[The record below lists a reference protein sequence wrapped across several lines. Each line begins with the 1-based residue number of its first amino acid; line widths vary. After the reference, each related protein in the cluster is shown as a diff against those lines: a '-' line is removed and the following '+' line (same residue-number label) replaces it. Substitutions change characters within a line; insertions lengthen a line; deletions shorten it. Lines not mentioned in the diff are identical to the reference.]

1 MKNIFT
7 FLLSILSLASIA
19 QIPNSNELDSYETSQ
34 LRQTQ
39 TIDFSDTV
47 IFDLSSVVVGAGNI
61 IDIPV
66 SIKSDDIV
74 NALDFWLKYDQ
85 TKLEYITINS
95 LKAYLQ
101 VQHYYNPNDS
111 TIRFTSNSV
120 SSNYDYYPEKLVTIQ
135 FKILGSSINSGDF
148 NSLVSLL
155 NGDSCTPKLIN
166 KNLFNSS
173 STIQSKAGINIFP
186 NPTNDILT
194 INLKEK
200 VSCQLFDLNGRLILS
215 EILSENNNRIN
226 LASLSKGIYYISINN
241 SKESYKEK
249 IVLQ

>member
-101 VQHYYNPNDS
+101 VQHYYNTNDS
-111 TIRFTSNSV
+111 TIRFTSNSFT
-120 SSNYDYYPEKLVTIQ
+120 NYDYYPEKLVTIQ

-215 EILSENNNRIN
+215 ER
-226 LASLSKGIYYISINN
+226 SINN
-241 SKESYKEK
+241 IFINAFRIYGF
-249 IVLQ
+249 I